1 MKNRRNLFAIVL
13 AFAVVMLNLRVWAA
27 PNEGPLLLD
36 DYNRSTLGVEENG
49 GAYNSPNSK
58 GITIYWIQWANAV
71 PVIEDN
77 ALKLKMEASGWF
89 GEGGMIK
96 DPAYKYIIMKVKGEK
111 GGEEKELSINPD
123 AKGSVSFKDLK
134 GPDGNSIPV
143 ITKEYQNLVIDIEKS
158 GFKLTEG
165 FEAMHFNNVE
175 AVTIYIDEIYLSK
188 DGNPADFSVPAE
200 SGANDQPV
208 TAEPEKEKPVE
219 EDKTKENTASAPTSN
234 KPTVEITKEAS
245 NNKEV
250 LAGVIAGA
258 TLVAIGGVV
267 YVMFIRKPN

>member
-1 MKNRRNLFAIVL
+1 MKKRRNLFVIALALAIIL
-13 AFAVVMLNLRVWAA
+13 LNLRVWAA

-36 DYNRSTLGVEENG
+36 DYNRSTLGVEGNG

-58 GITIYWIQWANAV
+58 GITIYWIQWANAE
-71 PVIEDN
+71 PAIEDN

-134 GPDGNSIPV
+134 GPDGNSIPA
-143 ITKEYQNLVIDIEKS
+143 ITTEYQNVVIDIEKS
-158 GFKLTEG
+158 GFKLAEG
-165 FEAMHFNNVE
+165 FEAMHFNNVG

-188 DGNPADFSVPAE
+188 DGNVADFSVSTE
-200 SGANDQPV
+200 SGVKDQPV
-208 TAEPEKEKPVE
+208 FAEPEKEKTVE
-219 EDKTKENTASAPTSN
+219 EDKTKENTVSVPASN
-234 KPTVEITKEAS
+234 KPNVEVTEEAS
-245 NNKEV
+245 NSKEV

-267 YVMFIRKPN
+267 YVMYIRKQN